1 MQQNLGNLTTDG
13 DTMDNDIIVGLCGH
27 IDHGKTSL
35 IRAINGFDGDGLRE
49 EKERGITLDLSFSH
63 LRTPARNIA
72 FIDVP
77 GHEKLVR
84 QMIAGAYGIDVLLLV
99 VASDDGIMP
108 QTREHLAIADMLGI
122 SQCVCVLSKID
133 KTTPELIDKR
143 KAEIAELFSAHTIA
157 LVEIVPFALLDS
169 QGTEFLHN
177 PYVEQL
183 IALLQS
189 LPKPARRD
197 YGMVVYY
204 IDRAFSIAGAGCVV
218 SGTLTS
224 GTIAKSQELLVCE
237 TQKQVQ
243 VRNIQIHDEP
253 TPRATPSHR
262 VALNLAHTSPH
273 ELQRGFLL
281 TQKGFVRGA
290 NLIDVQVRCFEG
302 VEIAHNASYEL
313 CIGARHLPVRLNVL
327 DEELGLCSLSARE
340 PIFALFMQPFILRE
354 GNVSV
359 CGGVVLNPIND
370 PIKKK
375 SKIPLLKALL
385 RGDFAQA
392 FATLTHIHRHGF
404 GVVSSTQRFGLSH
417 QESSAILHTLHE
429 SGAVFFDPRDL
440 VAYPLNEL
448 EWLKNAILDIFYK
461 NKHALLSAQ
470 SLQLKYKWAS
480 LGLLQ
485 CALDELVAQRF
496 ILQRDSLFLAK
507 NNDMGDIEEFLEQK
521 IYGLL
526 CEQGYAPIAPYNLY
540 DSLEID
546 RKLGDRILK
555 RLTKAQKVLR
565 VAHNL
570 FISVDSMSAIVT
582 MMREIIHTHG
592 YIDIAL
598 FRQKLPLSRKYL
610 INYLEYLDRFGDIVK
625 EGDRRVMR
633 F

>member
-1 MQQNLGNLTTDG
+1 MHKNPQG
-13 DTMDNDIIVGLCGH
+13 DNDIIVGLCGH

-35 IRAINGFDGDGLRE
+35 IRTINGFDGDRLQE

-63 LRTPARNIA
+63 LSTPARNIA

-77 GHEKLVR
+77 GHEKLVK

-99 VASDDGIMP
+99 IAADDGIMP

-133 KTTPELIDKR
+133 KATPTLITQR
-143 KAEIAELFSAHTIA
+143 KAEIIELFSAHTIT
-157 LVEIVPFALLDS
+157 LVEIMPFALLDS
-169 QGTEFLHN
+169 QGAEFTHN
-177 PYVEQL
+177 PYVDSL
-183 IALLQS
+183 ITLLQT
-189 LPKPARRD
+189 LPKPKKRD

-218 SGTLTS
+218 TGTLMS
-224 GTIAKSQELLVCE
+224 GEIAKSQELFVCE
-237 TQKQVQ
+237 LQKQVQ
-243 VRNIQIHDEP
+243 VRNLQIHDKDA
-253 TPRATPSHR
+253 THATPSHR
-262 VALNLAHTSPH
+262 VALNLTHTNPH
-273 ELQRGFLL
+273 EIQRGFLL

-302 VEIAHNASYEL
+302 MEIRHNASYEL
-313 CIGARHLPVRLNVL
+313 YIGARHLPIKLNVL
-327 DEELGLCSLSARE
+327 DEELGLCSLSAKE

-359 CGGVVLNPIND
+359 CGGAVLNPIND

-375 SKIPLLKALL
+375 TKIPLLQALL
-385 RGDFAQA
+385 HRDFLEA
-392 FATLTHIHRHGF
+392 FKILARIHRHGF

-417 QESSAILHTLHE
+417 QESSAILQNLQE
-429 SGAVFFDPRDL
+429 NGAVFFDQKDL
-440 VAYPLNEL
+440 VAYPLSEL
-448 EWLKNAILDIFYK
+448 EWLKNAILDIFLK

-480 LGLLQ
+480 LRFLQ
-485 CALDELVAQRF
+485 SALDELVAQKF

-507 NNDMGDIEEFLEQK
+507 NNGISNIEEFLEQK
-521 IYGLL
+521 IYTLL
-526 CEQGYAPIAPYNLY
+526 CEQGYAPLAPYNLY

-546 RKLGDRILK
+546 RKLGDKILK
-555 RLTKAQKVLR
+555 SLTKSQKVLR

-570 FISVDSMSAIVT
+570 FITTESMAKLT
-582 MMREIIHTHG
+582 AMMREIIHTHG

-598 FRQKLPLSRKYL
+598 FREKLPLSRKYL
-610 INYLEYLDRFGDIVK
+610 INYLEYLDNFSDIIK
-625 EGDRRVMR
+625 DGENRRVLR
-633 F
+633 YGSS